1 MNNLIMLILVALCA
15 AIISVILTICIL
27 KAKYEKRLSNFQDS
41 VLKKQRDEVQNIYQT
56 MRAWRH
62 DYHNHIQSI
71 KAMIAMDKKEELS
84 DYLDNL
90 EKDLDSIDIAI
101 RTGNVGLDAILSS
114 KVSIARKNNIDV
126 NCTAKVPSNL
136 TITDVH
142 LCAIVGNLMDNA
154 IEACEKID
162 SLPEDIK
169 NNSTFHFIGHLQ
181 TNKVKYVIKTFEYIH
196 SVDSLKLAQCIS
208 KHAKSEGKVQKI
220 FLQVNN
226 ANEEQKF
233 GFSKNTLFEVFPQI
247 LKTDNIEVVGIMNI
261 APLGASEERLRQLFS
276 HIRQIRDELN
286 AKYNCEMHEL
296 SMGMSQDYKIAA
308 QEGATYLRIGTKL
321 FT

>member
-1 MNNLIMLILVALCA
+1 MLILVALCA
-15 AIISVILTICIL
+15 AIISVILTILIL

-154 IEACEKID
+154 IEACRKVEADRRVITVNSKIVGD
-162 SLPEDIK
+162 TVFVSIK
-169 NNSTFHFIGHLQ
+169 NPISGDLT
-181 TNKVKYVIKTFEYIH
+181 VKN
-196 SVDSLKLAQCIS
+196 
-208 KHAKSEGKVQKI
+208 G
-220 FLQVNN
+220 
-226 ANEEQKF
+226 
-233 GFSKNTLFEVFPQI
+233 EVF
-247 LKTDNIEVVGIMNI
+247 VY
-261 APLGASEERLRQLFS
+261 APIGAPKARLTCATRTTPSPTRSRTFAETSTRSSSRTSISSSPRAAPAATPDAPSSSTASTPTSTCPSRSPSRATTRPARSQSSTPSPRASRSSSTGPRQSTWTAMSPPRRCASGNRERLPMR
-276 HIRQIRDELN
+276 
-286 AKYNCEMHEL
+286 
-296 SMGMSQDYKIAA
+296 
-308 QEGATYLRIGTKL
+308 
-321 FT
+321 